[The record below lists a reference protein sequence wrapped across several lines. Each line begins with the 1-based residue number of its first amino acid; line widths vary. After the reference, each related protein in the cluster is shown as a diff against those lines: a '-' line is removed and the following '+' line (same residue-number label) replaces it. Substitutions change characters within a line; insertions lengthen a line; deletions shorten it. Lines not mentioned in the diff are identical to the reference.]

1 MKLSCID
8 QSVTDGDCYLLSVAN
23 VSALYLKLIEGR
35 PDGVINALEQPLKI
49 SSRLLRFR
57 RWLKQDL
64 FRSVPKNLK
73 KAQAGGETRWI
84 RESTQTRKRNLR
96 VILNRKFFVDISDCR
111 RSYARLMLRR
121 WRTLKIAHDRNC
133 GWRPRLLDLLQKD
146 RWRAFHR
153 RLRNE
158 VWSKAFQLFGS
169 ERHPDSF
176 RVNFLGALWGPLSL
190 NAPLV

>member
-84 RESTQTRKRNLR
+84 RESAQTRKRNLR
-96 VILNRKFFVDISDCR
+96 VIINRKFFVDLSDYW
-111 RSYARLMLRR
+111 RSYARLIFCR
-121 WRTLKIAHDRNC
+121 WQTLAIAHDRSR
-133 GWRPRLLDLLQKD
+133 GWRPRLLDLLQK
-146 RWRAFHR
+146 R
-153 RLRNE
+153 
-158 VWSKAFQLFGS
+158 
-169 ERHPDSF
+169 
-176 RVNFLGALWGPLSL
+176 
-190 NAPLV
+190 